1 MSTNPSKY
9 DRPANGPIWF
19 DRGMLHSDA
28 FLSLKGAT
36 SVKLLI
42 YFLSKCK
49 KKKFKTSKGDDWRTI
64 NNGEIEIKQSIVMK
78 KFKISQPTFTTSLRS
93 LVEHGFIDQDYQGG
107 KYKSDT
113 SKFSDSTRWQRFG
126 KKDFVFKTIRK
137 RSQGEKG
144 FLKKY
149 VESA

>member
-1 MSTNPSKY
+1 MSKKLQYENRS
-9 DRPANGPIWF
+9 ANGPIWF
-19 DRGMLHSDA
+19 DRSILHSDA
-28 FLSLKGAT
+28 FLSLKSAT
-36 SVKLLI
+36 SVKLLV

-64 NNGEIEIKQSIVMK
+64 NNGEIEIKQAIVME
-78 KFKISQPTFTTSLRS
+78 KFKISQPTFTDSLRK

-126 KKDFVFKTIRK
+126 KKDFEFKTIKK
-137 RSQGEKG
+137 RSQGKKG
-144 FLKKY
+144 FLKQY
-149 VESA
+149 SENT